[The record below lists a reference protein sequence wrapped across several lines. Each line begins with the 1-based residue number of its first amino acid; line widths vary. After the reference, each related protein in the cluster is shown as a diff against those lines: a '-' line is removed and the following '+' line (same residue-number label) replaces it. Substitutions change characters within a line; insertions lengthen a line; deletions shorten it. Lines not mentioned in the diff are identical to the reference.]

1 MKPVSSLIIVLLVIS
16 MLTPATLKATNINT
30 NNDLFEYSVYSSELP
45 KIKFPL
51 RDIESAFNN
60 EVLTIHVRGGL
71 LESLHYASL
80 YGYIAI
86 KFNESIIEN
95 EDSFNILRTNWDY
108 CELHY
113 LGYSIITKAYSH
125 LGLIRAINLASHMLQ
140 GRKTLVHIIHLDNST
155 SGITLSFKMKTY
167 PPLRAVIKYPQRGV
181 ILDFGTS
188 VLTLW
193 YAGRDNITVEV
204 TVLKR
209 DEILVN
215 FRVGNSAFT
224 SSIELLLTIDNDIS
238 SAIKKAEES
247 ADNWRT
253 YIGYSATYFQQ
264 LLSGFPRMN
273 TADKTIEQMYYLS
286 ILTKINYL
294 SKNGIS
300 VDGINYNIIDIWSS
314 AFLLPFIKSYLYKV
328 ALFNSLNNYVMRF
341 LRENNAQLKID
352 EVAILGIILDEL
364 YWSTPE
370 LRNSI
375 RSIYTALNDV
385 MIKIAENLSSG
396 VPVIGTSIVP
406 DLGDGEYSVTYGFL
420 AGSMK
425 AFSRL
430 SKEFGGNYVTY
441 LNAYNAVMEYLNKK
455 FLKGDHYIYAILSNG
470 TIVDNDEYLIY
481 TIILMLEDVPNWKT
495 HLAYVL
501 GKYSSILHKLRQ
513 PINSLIL
520 GIIPYVFTLKGYP
533 DEAYSMAV
541 YSYMLLMKSITKSY
555 EVNSPNFDLLVI
567 KGFAGLN
574 LKNYELE
581 LRPAMPLNIKE
592 LSIDG
597 IEVASKLITITIRGA
612 GTQVRKVLVNNELYL
627 VPFIPVGSL
636 RDFNTVIVELEEEPI
651 TLLRV
656 RVLRNGYPLTNTL
669 VYALINNSRKLMAI
683 TNIQGEVVFE
693 VPRNS
698 EVVVTATYRNF
709 SVSLITITTLKEQEI
724 AFTFPIQYSQ
734 EENNTYLNELE
745 FIRSKIQKLENS
757 VAELESKI
765 RNLQESLNNNSKEVP
780 NKISGFNRQTV
791 VIIVCLIIAGA
802 ALISGIPYLRRR
814 FVKLKLMLRISGI
827 PYLRSYM
834 LKRRNANNYEKA
846 GKSDSKEV
854 NNEQRGNKA

>member
-1 MKPVSSLIIVLLVIS
+1 MKPVLSLIIVLLVIF

-30 NNDLFEYSVYSSELP
+30 NNDLFEYNVYSSELP

-60 EVLTIHVRGGL
+60 EVLTIHVRSGL
-71 LESLHYASL
+71 LESLYYVSR
-80 YGYIAI
+80 YDYITI

-95 EDSFNILRTNWDY
+95 EDGSNILCTNWDY

-155 SGITLSFKMKTY
+155 SGITLSLKMKTY
-167 PPLRAVIKYPQRGV
+167 PPLRAAIKYPQRGV

-193 YAGRDNITVEV
+193 YAGKDNITVEV

-209 DEILVN
+209 DEILIN
-215 FRVGNSAFT
+215 FRVSNSVAT
-224 SSIELLLTIDNDIS
+224 SSIDLLLTIDNDIS

-300 VDGINYNIIDIWSS
+300 VDGINYNIIDIWTS
-314 AFLLPFIKSYLYKV
+314 AFLLPFIRSHLYKV

-341 LRENNAQLKID
+341 LRENNVQLKID

-364 YWSTPE
+364 YWSAPE

-375 RSIYTALNDV
+375 RSIYTVLNDV
-385 MIKIAENLSSG
+385 MIKVAENVSSG
-396 VPVIGTSIVP
+396 VPVIGTSIAP
-406 DLGDGEYSVTYGFL
+406 DLGDGEYSITYGLL

-441 LNAYNAVMEYLNKK
+441 LNAYNTVMEHLNKK
-455 FLKGDHYIYAILSNG
+455 FLRGDHYVYAILSNG

-501 GKYSSILHKLRQ
+501 GKYSSTLHKLKQ

-555 EVNSPNFDLLVI
+555 EVNSLNFDLLVI

-581 LRPAMPLNIKE
+581 LSPAMPLNIKE

-651 TLLRV
+651 TLLKV
-656 RVLRNGYPLTNTL
+656 RVLRDGYPLANTL

-698 EVVVTATYRNF
+698 EVVVTVTYRNF
-709 SVSLITITTLKEQEI
+709 SVSLTTITTLKEQEI
-724 AFTFPIQYSQ
+724 AFTFPIQHSQ
-734 EENNTYLNELE
+734 GKNNTYLNELE

-757 VAELESKI
+757 VAELGIKL
-765 RNLQESLNNNSKEVP
+765 RNLQESLNNTSKEVP
-780 NKISGFNRQTV
+780 NKISGFNQQTV
-791 VIIVCLIIAGA
+791 VIIVCLVIAGA
-802 ALISGIPYLRRR
+802 ALISGVL
-814 FVKLKLMLRISGI
+814 
-827 PYLRSYM
+827 YLRSYM
-834 LKRRNANNYEKA
+834 LKRRNADNYGKA

-854 NNEQRGNKA
+854 SNERRGAKA